1 VFDFEALKAF
11 LARPDF
17 KFTFDAMFAITAA
30 YAKPLFV
37 DELGAGEE
45 ALRSCVPMEDFNGGH
60 PDPNL
65 TYALCASTHTSIALR
80 CNATSVP

>member
-1 VFDFEALKAF
+1 MQVFDFESIKTF

-17 KFTFDAMFAITAA
+17 KVTFDAMYAITAA

-37 DELGAGEE
+37 DELGASEDI
-45 ALRSCVPMEDFNGGH
+45 LSNCVAMEDFNGGH

-65 TYALCASTHTSIALR
+65 TCAST
-80 CNATSVP
+80 